1 MPVGRDHH
9 LEHSPYVV
17 IWHGLVEEIAHAVN
31 EDPSGAPP
39 AKWEIHLIGLQRD
52 REAISVSRTPHS
64 AQTQG

>member
-9 LEHSPYVV
+9 LKNLSDVV
-17 IWHGLVEEIAHAVN
+17 VWNGLVEEIAHAVN

-64 AQTQG
+64 PQTQG